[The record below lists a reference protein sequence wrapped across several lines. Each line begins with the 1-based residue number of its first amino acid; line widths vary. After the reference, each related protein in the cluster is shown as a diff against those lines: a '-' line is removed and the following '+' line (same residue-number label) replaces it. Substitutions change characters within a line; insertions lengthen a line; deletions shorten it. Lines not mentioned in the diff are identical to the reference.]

1 MRSKNTERRNRK
13 LTNKPDDYFNNG
25 IFEMARFGKNVF
37 IKNNRT
43 PEEQAVYQDSLSEKY
58 SLKYDS
64 ITAKVLQLR
73 EKILCCD
80 PYKLLMDL
88 RSIAI
93 MGQLNVFSEIN
104 YSYETN
110 AIIHAQEFIQSVF
123 ISSELNLENRV
134 DDENEEVLFN
144 EIVADFEEVYKDIQV
159 FYYYWAA
166 YIHKQ
171 CAIDDDKIKDIVEA
185 QYMYGV
191 RGNRYQVFELEPI
204 KALLSPHDEVLQELF
219 GVSFEEMIQGLDKLR
234 YSLSQGYADAFM
246 EFGREYENFCE
257 AVDSGRRP
265 EEVLKE
271 SEERTSIVAGKVF
284 GNDLIDVKKV
294 TGWDERFINVLSSGL
309 NEYLCSI
316 EGDFS
321 KWPIVDLPVTK
332 KPFIKINGV
341 TYAFL
346 YYALFDNIYR
356 IVQKEIM
363 RVKPHYADKW
373 KELQTNAS
381 EKMVTD
387 LFLKLLPGAEAHI
400 GNYYPVKS
408 SLKQMNE
415 NDIIVTYQN
424 YLFIVE
430 VKAGSFPTT
439 APIIDYNAYEKAYHN
454 LAEVADSQCSRTLE
468 YIKGHPTPQF
478 YNQDKEPTF
487 TLAPYDS
494 FEEIFTFSV
503 TVDNFNEFAAKAE
516 KLSVISLKEQT
527 VVISYDDLLVYGGF
541 FDSPID
547 FLHFLKQRKAAM
559 KVEQY
564 QMNDEFDHLGLYID
578 RNLYALNPSQYG
590 DVKRVF
596 WNGFRQDIDEYFNWL
611 FIDPDRAQKPI
622 QNIPKELAE
631 LLDYL
636 KDNISAESIAL
647 AHFLMDLSTES
658 KEDFVKQIKYCLKRQ
673 IELGRTVPMIAFGDT
688 KYCVF
693 ISMPGIVPF
702 KESEQHDYAYAMA
715 SRNENIPV
723 MCISLEY
730 DGTNKLISAIGKK
743 CSVTDLDEEEK
754 VRINQYGK
762 EKARDWIELRKR
774 SQKKI
779 GRNDYCP
786 CGSGKKYKHCCLR
799 EMEARQLLCIDK

>member
-1 MRSKNTERRNRK
+1 MRSKNTERRNIK
-13 LTNKPDDYFNNG
+13 LINKPDDYFNNG

-37 IKNNRT
+37 VKNNRT
-43 PEEQAVYQDSLSEKY
+43 PEEQAIYLESLSEKY
-58 SLKYDS
+58 SSKYDM
-64 ITAKVLQLR
+64 ITAKVLQFR

-80 PYKLLMDL
+80 PYRLLMHL
-88 RSIAI
+88 RNIAI
-93 MGQLNVFSEIN
+93 MGQLNVFSEIEH
-104 YSYETN
+104 SYETN

-123 ISSELNLENRV
+123 VSSELNLRNRV
-134 DDENEEVLFN
+134 DVEKEEDFFD
-144 EIVADFEEVYKDIQV
+144 EIVADFEEIYKEIQV

-166 YIHKQ
+166 YIQKKYT
-171 CAIDDDKIKDIVEA
+171 IDDDKLKDIVEA

-191 RGNRYQVFELEPI
+191 RGNRYQIFELEPI
-204 KALLSPHDEVLQELF
+204 KALLSPHDEVLLELF
-219 GVSFEEMIQGLDKLR
+219 GVSAEKIIQGLDKLR
-234 YSLSQGYADAFM
+234 YTLSQGYADAFM
-246 EFGREYENFCE
+246 EFGREFECFRD
-257 AVDSGRRP
+257 AVASGRNA

-271 SEERTSIVAGKVF
+271 SEEKTSVIAGKVF
-284 GNDLIDVKKV
+284 GSDLIDVEKV
-294 TGWDERFINVLSSGL
+294 TGWDKRFINVLSSGL
-309 NEYLCSI
+309 NEYLCSR

-321 KWPIVDLPVTK
+321 EWPIVDLPVMK
-332 KPFIKINGV
+332 KPFIEINGV

-363 RVKPHYADKW
+363 KAKPHYADKW

-415 NDIIVTYQN
+415 NDIIVTYHN

-439 APIIDYNAYEKAYHN
+439 APISDYNAYEKAYHN

-468 YIKGHPTPQF
+468 YIKAHQIPQF

-487 TLAPYDS
+487 TLASYDS

-516 KLSVISLKEQT
+516 KSSVISLKEQT
-527 VVISYDDLLVYGGF
+527 IVISYDDLLVYGGF

-590 DVKRVF
+590 EVKRVF

-611 FIDPDRAQKPI
+611 FIDPDRAQKPS
-622 QNIPKELAE
+622 QNIPDGLMEILH
-631 LLDYL
+631 YL
-636 KDNISAESIAL
+636 KNNISVESIAL
-647 AHFLMDLSTES
+647 AHFIMDLSTEG
-658 KEDFVKQIKYCLKRQ
+658 KEDFVKQIKYGLNRQ
-673 IELGRTVPMIAFGDT
+673 KELGRTTPIIAVGDI
-688 KYCVF
+688 KYCAF
-693 ISMPGIVPF
+693 ISMPGIMPF
-702 KESEQHDYAYAMA
+702 EEEEQRDYAYAMA
-715 SRNENIPV
+715 SRNENVPV
-723 MCISLEY
+723 MWISLEY
-730 DGTNKLISAIGKK
+730 DGANKLISATGKT
-743 CSVTDLDEEEK
+743 CSMADLDEAERL
-754 VRINQYGK
+754 RINQYGK

-786 CGSGKKYKHCCLR
+786 CGSGKKYKYCCLR
-799 EMEARQLLCIDK
+799 EIDTVRQ

>member
-1 MRSKNTERRNRK
+1 MQSKNIKKRNRK

-25 IFEMARFGKNVF
+25 IFEMARFGKNVLV
-37 IKNNRT
+37 KNNRT
-43 PEEQAVYQDSLSEKY
+43 PEEQAVYRDSLSEKY
-58 SLKYDS
+58 SSKYDS
-64 ITAKVLQLR
+64 ITAKVRRLR

-80 PYKLLMDL
+80 PYRLLIHL
-88 RSIAI
+88 RDIAI
-93 MGQLNVFSEIN
+93 MGQMNVFSEID
-104 YSYETN
+104 YSHETN
-110 AIIHAQEFIQSVF
+110 VIIHAQEFIQSVF
-123 ISSELNLENRV
+123 ISAELYLENRV
-134 DDENEEVLFN
+134 DDENEEGFYDEV
-144 EIVADFEEVYKDIQV
+144 VTDFEELYKEIQV
-159 FYYYWAA
+159 FYCYWAA
-166 YIHKQ
+166 YIQKQ
-171 CAIDDDKIKDIVEA
+171 YAIDDDKLKDIVEA

-204 KALLSPHDEVLQELF
+204 KALLSPHDEILKELF
-219 GVSFEEMIQGLDKLR
+219 GVSSEEIIQGLDKLR
-234 YSLSQGYADAFM
+234 YALSQGYADAFM
-246 EFGREYENFCE
+246 EFGREFESFCE
-257 AVDSGRRP
+257 AVDSGRSP

-284 GNDLIDVKKV
+284 GNDLLDVKKV
-294 TGWDERFINVLSSGL
+294 TGWDEHFINVLSSGL
-309 NEYLCSI
+309 NENSCSQ
-316 EGDFS
+316 EGEFS
-321 KWPIVDLPVTK
+321 EWPIVNLPVMK

-356 IVQKEIM
+356 IVQKEVM
-363 RVKPHYADKW
+363 RVKPHYVDKW

-381 EKMVTD
+381 EEMVMD

-400 GNYYPVKS
+400 GNYYPVKT

-454 LAEVADSQCSRTLE
+454 LVEVADSQCSRTLE
-468 YIKGHPTPQF
+468 YIKGHSTPQF
-478 YNQDKEPTF
+478 YNRDKEPTF
-487 TLAPYDS
+487 TLASYDS

-516 KLSVISLKEQT
+516 KLSAISLKEQT
-527 VVISYDDLLVYGGF
+527 VVLSYDDLLVYGGY

-547 FLHFLKQRKAAM
+547 FLHYLKQRKAAM

-564 QMNDEFDHLGLYID
+564 QMSDEFDHLGLYID

-590 DVKRVF
+590 DVKKVF

-611 FIDPDRAQKPI
+611 FIDPDRAQKPT
-622 QNIPKELAE
+622 QNIPKELME

-636 KDNISAESIAL
+636 KDKISVESIML
-647 AHFLMDLSTES
+647 AHFLLDLSTES
-658 KEDFVKQIKYCLKRQ
+658 KEDFVEQIKYGLKRQ
-673 IELGRTVPMIAFGDT
+673 RELGRTVPMVAFGDA

-693 ISMPGIVPF
+693 ISMPGVVSI
-702 KESEQHDYAYAMA
+702 KEKEQLDYAYAMT
-715 SRNENIPV
+715 SRNENVPV

-730 DGTNKLISAIGKK
+730 DGANKLISATGKK
-743 CSVTDLDEEEK
+743 CSMADLDEMERI
-754 VRINQYGK
+754 RINQYGK

-786 CGSGKKYKHCCLR
+786 CGSGRKYKYCCLR
-799 EMEARQLLCIDK
+799 EVDAVRK